1 MRISVVIAAY
11 KGEKFIA
18 EQLTSLAEQIL
29 PPDEV
34 VICDDSPDE
43 LTENVIRQFSGKLN
57 IRYFRNGQIL
67 GINGNFAKA
76 ISLADGD
83 IIFLCDQDDFWHKDK
98 ISKMVQCLE
107 NAPGADGVFCDSAAV
122 DEERKSLGF
131 SLWQMRNFSRRMRE
145 DVEKGDVLKVFLKRV
160 TLSAHNIAFRKRALK
175 YILPLPELV
184 PFYPDTWIGL
194 RIALL
199 SDWVKVDEQLTDYR
213 IHGNNQSAPE
223 LAGIAGQMR
232 LSRKARSKNSLGVTV
247 ELADALEKIPENFS
261 LPLEKRIMLASF
273 RKHYAVRS
281 KYSANILLRSIQ
293 ICREILSMRY
303 WRYSNG
309 WKSIAADL
317 FISR

>member
-43 LTENVIRQFSGKLN
+43 LTENVIRQFSDKLN
-57 IRYFRNGQIL
+57 IRYFRNGQTL

-131 SLWQMRNFSRRMRE
+131 SLWQMRNFSRRMRD

-247 ELADALEKIPENFS
+247 ELADVLEKIPENFS
-261 LPLEKRIMLASF
+261 LPLEKQIMLASF
-273 RKHYAVRS
+273 RKHYALRS

-317 FISR
+317 FIYR

>member
-18 EQLTSLAEQIL
+18 EQLTSLVEQIL

-43 LTENVIRQFSGKLN
+43 LTENVIRQFSDRLN
-57 IRYFRNGQIL
+57 IRYFRNGQTL
-67 GINGNFAKA
+67 GVNGNFAKA

-98 ISKMVQCLE
+98 ISKMVQRLE
-107 NAPGADGVFCDSAAV
+107 NSPGADGVFCDSAAV

-131 SLWQMRNFSRRMRE
+131 SLWQMRNFSRRMRD

-175 YILPLPELV
+175 YILPLPELA

-232 LSRKARSKNSLGVTV
+232 LSRKARSQNSLGVTV
-247 ELADALEKIPENFS
+247 ELADVLEKIPENFS
-261 LPLEKRIMLASF
+261 LPLEKQIMLASF
-273 RKHYAVRS
+273 RKHYAIRS
-281 KYSANILLRSIQ
+281 NYSANILLRSIQ
-293 ICREILSMRY
+293 IFREILSMRY
-303 WRYSNG
+303 CRYSNG
-309 WKSIAADL
+309 WRSIAADL
-317 FISR
+317 FLSR